1 MDIKLVLLVAVSLG
15 VLVFTTR
22 HVYQESKNVGRAF
35 LTGFAYPAFFVS
47 LFTIY
52 YTVDGGAL
60 PRGMS
65 REIFAVLAASIVYL
79 SLKEGFCYFWKV
91 RNALKKRYQNFC
103 NMFRKWGW

>member
-35 LTGFAYPAFFVS
+35 LTGFAYPFFIVS
-47 LFTIY
+47 LVVIY
-52 YTVDGGAL
+52 YTVDDRVL
-60 PRGMS
+60 PRGVS
-65 REIFAVLAASIVYL
+65 REIFAVLAASIIYL
-79 SLKEGFCYFWKV
+79 SLREGFCYFCKV